1 MILIL
6 TTLIIAIVFLSVS
19 YTYIDDKMYQEH
31 PILFFLLNSSA
42 AMIILII
49 GSYLFIMFM
58 LMGELY
64 V

>member
-6 TTLIIAIVFLSVS
+6 VTLIMAIVFLSIS
-19 YTYIDDKMYQEH
+19 YTYIDDKLYQEH
-31 PILFFLLNSSA
+31 STLFFLLNSSA

>member
-6 TTLIIAIVFLSVS
+6 SILILAIVCLSIS

-31 PILFFLLNSSA
+31 STLFFLLNSAA
-42 AMIILII
+42 AMIILIL